1 MGVKRKEIE
10 ILLNIVDT
18 PLTVRELS
26 EKLGDSERNLRY
38 SVENLDYYLKR
49 YTGMEIMK
57 KNKKLSVSLTRE
69 EADGFLCSLEDGE
82 YIYSNEERR
91 EHIMNTFLFS
101 EEPKLSYLERELDV
115 SRTTIK
121 KDMSELQKELE
132 RYGLSFEHEGN
143 RVFIGGNEKKLR
155 HLMMVKMMKYLD
167 RSESSPYPLEKRIV
181 RLIEGR
187 RRGLQKRAQEVL
199 ERIEGELQEEFSAE
213 FKRIMRYYL
222 WATLFRVGEGRYILR
237 KHNSEFL
244 RKTSQF
250 TEIEKV
256 MKEYIGEGLEYETL
270 HLTEYFLSGSSK
282 GDYYEERVAIEL
294 FTLGLLREVERSLG
308 EKIFCEEVFREI
320 TGYLTSALY
329 RMKNN
334 FVLKSEG
341 DFAPVGDVGEIIYN
355 VCRDD
360 ELLSERLRGEE
371 ITYIK
376 NLIEDQLEQVGHR
389 VIELEK
395 LMDIIKGSAEKVDE
409 GKLAHELLREY
420 GRWIIPY
427 KSEEMVKLE
436 DLLLEE
442 KVSGKSLEEV
452 VEAGSGI
459 LAEKGVIRKRV
470 DFSCYI
476 KANAFKGRGLSCYY
490 IGDENIVVKSGI
502 LMTPLRGGEENV
514 IILALRDEITYLD
527 ALWKLKK
534 IVDRGLA
541 KNLVKR

>member
-26 EKLGDSERNLRY
+26 EKLRDSERNLRY
-38 SVENLDYYLKR
+38 SVENLNYYLKR
-49 YTGMEIMK
+49 YTGREIIK
-57 KNKKLSVSLTRE
+57 KNKKLSASLTRE
-69 EADGFLCSLEDGE
+69 EADGFLCSLEEGE

-91 EHIMNTFLFS
+91 EYIMNTFLFG
-101 EEPKLSYLERELDV
+101 EDPKLSSLERELDV

-121 KDMSELQKELE
+121 KDMSALEEELE

-143 RVFIGGNEKKLR
+143 RVLIGGNEKKLR
-155 HLMMVKMMKYLD
+155 HLMMVKMMEYLD

-199 ERIEGELQEEFSAE
+199 ERIEVELQEEFSSE

-222 WATLFRVGEGRYILR
+222 WATLLRVWEGRYILR

-250 TEIEKV
+250 TGIEKV
-256 MKEYIGEGLEYETL
+256 MKEYIGDGLEYEIL

-282 GDYYEERVAIEL
+282 GEYYEERVAIEL
-294 FTLGLLREVERSLG
+294 FTLGLLREVERRLD

-341 DFAPVGDVGEIIYN
+341 FFTPEGDIGEVIYK
-355 VCRDD
+355 VCREDH
-360 ELLSERLRGEE
+360 LLTERLRGEE
-371 ITYIK
+371 MTYIK
-376 NLIEDQLEQVGHR
+376 NLIKDQLEKVAHR

-409 GKLAHELLREY
+409 EKVAHDILREY

-427 KSEEMVKLE
+427 KSEEMAKLE
-436 DLLLEE
+436 DILLEE
-442 KVSGKSLEEV
+442 EVPGESIEEV

-459 LAEKGVIRKRV
+459 LAERGVIRRKV
-470 DFSCYI
+470 DFSSYI

-502 LMTPLRGGEENV
+502 LIVPLRGGKENV

-527 ALWKLKK
+527 ALWGLKK
-534 IVDRGLA
+534 IVERDLA